1 MYHQQ
6 IIDIID
12 ILAEIRDAII
22 DLKSPEESPV
32 DKMENVYRLRDGI
45 IHQLEA
51 KTIWGKNQLTDII
64 SNLVKTLAEDI

>member
-22 DLKSPEESPV
+22 DLKSPEQSPV

-45 IHQLEA
+45 IRQLEA
-51 KTIWGKNQLTDII
+51 KTSWRKNQLTNII
-64 SNLVKTLAEDI
+64 SDLVKTLAEDI